1 VIGSATPAVAGL
13 SELIILDDTAVM
25 DRVVMTA
32 AGKVRG
38 RAADGVSR
46 FLGIPYAA
54 APYGPNRFAP
64 PAPAPAWDGIRDALE
79 HGPTVP
85 GPGYPPPMDRILP
98 AVVVPGEECLNVNIW
113 APEDAEGAPV
123 TVWIHGGAFVNGSN
137 SLPPYDGTAFARD
150 GVVMVGVNYRLG
162 AEGFLLLP
170 GGTANLG
177 LLDQVAALRWVQENI
192 AAFGGDPGNVTVF
205 GESAGGMSIA
215 ALLAMPAATGLFRRA
230 VLQSG
235 GGHPVISAATA
246 ARIAGHV
253 ADEVG
258 VPLEE
263 LAQVSPQ
270 RLVEAQQALAVQM
283 QSAPDPDRWGEAAVN
298 GLVYEPV
305 VDGEVLPDLPTRRI
319 ASGSAAGVD
328 LLVGST
334 RDEYRLFIVPPGVMD
349 RATEATLQ
357 AVAGKYGLPESA
369 LDEYRAVR
377 PDASPGMLLADV
389 VTDWLFR
396 IPTLRIAEAQ
406 AGTHVYEFD
415 WASPEFDGKL
425 GACHALELGF
435 VFDTLRSTTGLA
447 GHEAPQELADA
458 MHRTWVSFAT
468 SGDPGWEPYGQER
481 NVRRFGTTVETLRDP
496 RGNTRA
502 VWDGIH

>member
-1 VIGSATPAVAGL
+1 
-13 SELIILDDTAVM
+13 M

-38 RAADGVSR
+38 RAADGVSC

-54 APYGPNRFAP
+54 APSGPRRFAP

-98 AVVVPGEECLNVNIW
+98 AVVVPGEEWLNVNVW

-123 TVWIHGGAFVNGSN
+123 MVWIHGGAFVNGSN
-137 SLPPYDGTAFARD
+137 SLPTYDGTAFARD

-205 GESAGGMSIA
+205 GQSAGGMSIA

-230 VLQSG
+230 ILQSG
-235 GGHPVISAATA
+235 GRHPVLPAATA

-258 VPLEE
+258 VPIEE
-263 LAQVSPQ
+263 LQQVPPQ
-270 RLVEAQQALAVQM
+270 RLVTAQQELTVQM

-298 GLVYEPV
+298 GLIYEPV
-305 VDGEVLPDLPTRRI
+305 VDGDVLPDVPTSRI
-319 ASGSAAGVD
+319 AAGVD

-334 RDEYRLFIVPPGVMD
+334 RDEYRLFVVPSGLMD
-349 RATEATLQ
+349 GATEATLQ
-357 AVAGKYGLPESA
+357 AVAAKYGLPVDS
-369 LDEYRAVR
+369 LDAYRADR
-377 PDASPGMLLADV
+377 PGASPGVLLADV

-396 IPTLRIAEAQ
+396 IPMLRIAEAH
-406 AGTHVYEFD
+406 ARTYVYEFD
-415 WASPEFDGKL
+415 WASAAFDGKL

-435 VFDTLRSTTGLA
+435 VFDTLRSTTGLT
-447 GHEAPQELADA
+447 GQEPPQELADA

-468 SGDPGWEPYGQER
+468 SGDPRWEPYGQER
-481 NVRRFGTTVETLRDP
+481 SVRRFGTTVETVRDP
-496 RGNTRA
+496 RGDTRA
-502 VWDGIH
+502 VWEGIC